1 MSGRRV
7 LFVTYGGGHTSMV
20 LPVIRA
26 LRAARPEVECILLA
40 LTTGWGRARAEGFEP
55 LGYKDLLHL
64 AADAEAVLAWGE
76 RLRAGNSSP
85 DVSAEETAAY
95 LGINYLEL
103 EERLGAEGARAHYAA
118 QGRYGFLPVN
128 FMRRVIRHFVP
139 DAVVSTNSPRSEQA
153 ALEAA
158 ASLCIPSVGMVDLF
172 GMDSDTYVLREVKPD
187 WTCVIADSVRERLL
201 ARGFSPDSVVVTG
214 NPTFDG
220 LFAPAAREAAQ
231 RFIAAREWQGRD
243 IILYIGAWEPV
254 AHPGTD
260 ILPGR
265 GFPIEVEGIL
275 RSYVACRSGTALV
288 VRYHPGDWFEYP
300 RHPHDPAVHFSEPPV
315 EPIHPL
321 ILASSVVVNTNS
333 TVGLEAAIASKP
345 VISIENSPS
354 VHHWFSLAALGVS
367 HPSPTHRDLPR
378 TLDEVLAHRKGS
390 DAFRSDGRAA
400 GRVAAVVLRAMGG
413 NA

>member
-1 MSGRRV
+1 MSPRRV
-7 LFVTYGGGHTSMV
+7 LFVAYGGGHTSMV

-64 AADAEAVLAWGE
+64 ADAKAALVWGE
-76 RLRAGNSSP
+76 CLRAGNSSP
-85 DVSAEETAAY
+85 DVSAEETVAY

-103 EERLGAEGARAHYAA
+103 EERLGAEGARAHYAEH
-118 QGRYGFLPVN
+118 GRYGFLPVN
-128 FMRRVIRHFVP
+128 FMRRVIRHFAP

-153 ALEAA
+153 VLQAA
-158 ASLCIPSVGMVDLF
+158 ASLGVPSVGMVDLF
-172 GMDSDTYVLREVKPD
+172 GMDSDTYVLREAKPD
-187 WTCVIADSVRERLL
+187 WTCVIAGSVRDRLL
-201 ARGFSPDSVVVTG
+201 ARGFAPDGVVVTG
-214 NPTFDG
+214 NPAFDG

-231 RFIAAREWQGRD
+231 RFAVARSWEGRD
-243 IILYIGAWEPV
+243 IILYVGAWEPV
-254 AHPGTD
+254 AHPSTD
-260 ILPGR
+260 IPPGR
-265 GFPIEVEGIL
+265 DFPIEIEGIL
-275 RSYVACRSGTALV
+275 RGYVASRPSTALV

-300 RHPHDPAVHFSEPPV
+300 RHPHDPAVHFSEPPS

-333 TVGLEAAIASKP
+333 TVGLEAAIVGKP

-354 VHHWFSLAALGVS
+354 VHHWFSLADLGVS
-367 HPSPTHRDLPR
+367 HPSPTQRDLPQ
-378 TLDEVLAHRKGS
+378 TLDEVLAHRRGS

-400 GRVAAVVLRAMGG
+400 WRVAAVVLRAMGVD
-413 NA
+413 A